1 MSQVPDPV
9 QDPQERPT
17 FFHQISVFLKDKF
30 NLDEDKASED
40 EVKENIRKSVDFK
53 GTNLWVLIFAI
64 VIASVG
70 LNVNST
76 AVIIGAM
83 LVSPLMGPIMGIGL
97 GLAVNDFELFKRA
110 LKNFLWAVAISLVVS
125 TLYFLITPLTTAQ
138 SELLARTTPTIW
150 DVLIAT
156 FGGLAGIVAQSRKDR
171 TSTVIPGV
179 AIATALMPPLCTAG
193 FGLATGNM
201 AYFGGAFYL
210 FFINTVFIAFS
221 TFFVVRFLKYEKKVF
236 LDKKREKRVKN
247 SIIVIITATLV
258 PSVIMAYS
266 IVQRTLFESNAKL
279 FISEVLSFE
288 GSEVVNHNI
297 VFNSQGNS
305 IEVTMIGEPVSL
317 DAIATARNMLP
328 NYNLTDTKI
337 VVNQA
342 SVSGADFDNATIT
355 NFLKTNSDILVEKN
369 RQIAQLEDKV
379 QNYSRHNV
387 PTREIVAEIT
397 SLWPEVQKLSIAKT
411 PTLSPQGTPLD
422 TITMCMISISHPDN
436 LTQHDKQKLTA
447 WLKVRTKSQQVKLI
461 IEQNKEDT
469 TD

>member
-1 MSQVPDPV
+1 MNQI
-9 QDPQERPT
+9 QET
-17 FFHQISVFLKDKF
+17 EAEKQHTSFFQQISIFLKDKF

-97 GLAVNDFELFKRA
+97 GLAINDFELFKRA

-125 TLYFLITPLTTAQ
+125 TLYFAITPLNTAQ
-138 SELLARTTPTIW
+138 SELLARTTPTTW

-221 TFFVVRFLKYEKKVF
+221 TFFVVRFLKYEKKAF
-236 LDKKREKRVKN
+236 LDKRREKKVKN
-247 SIIVIITATLV
+247 SIIIIITATLV
-258 PSVIMAYS
+258 PSVILAYS
-266 IVQRTLFESNAKL
+266 IVQRTLFESNANL
-279 FISEVLSFE
+279 FITEVLSFPN
-288 GSEVVNHNI
+288 SEVVNRNVKFHRD
-297 VFNSQGNS
+297 GNS
-305 IEVTMIGEPVSL
+305 IEVTMIGEPISL

-328 NYNLTDTKI
+328 NYKLDGTTI
-337 VVNQA
+337 TVHQA
-342 SVSGADFDNATIT
+342 SVAGSDFDNATIT

-369 RQIAQLEDKV
+369 QRITQLEAMVDL
-379 QNYSRHNV
+379 YHRDTL
-387 PTREIVAEIT
+387 PTKDIVAELS
-397 SLWPEVQKLSIAKT
+397 SLWPSVNRLSLAKT
-411 PTLSPQGTPLD
+411 PMLSANGSTID
-422 TITMCMISISHPDN
+422 TVTMCMISVSHINN
-436 LTQHDKQKLTA
+436 LSTIDKQKLTA
-447 WLKVRTKSQQVKLI
+447 WLRVRTKSQQIKLI
-461 IEQNKEDT
+461 IEPDSDNLTQ
-469 TD
+469 

>member
-1 MSQVPDPV
+1 MNQI
-9 QDPQERPT
+9 QDPEAEKQRPP
-17 FFHQISVFLKDKF
+17 FLEQISVFFKEKF

-40 EVKENIRKSVDFK
+40 EVKENIRRSVDFK

-97 GLAVNDFELFKRA
+97 GLAINDFELFKRS
-110 LKNFLWAVAISLVVS
+110 LKNFLWAVAISLAVS
-125 TLYFLITPLTTAQ
+125 TLYFAITPLNTAQ
-138 SELLARTTPTIW
+138 SELLARTTPTTW

-221 TFFVVRFLKYEKKVF
+221 TFFVVRFLKYERKVF
-236 LDKKREKRVKN
+236 MDKKREKRVKN
-247 SIIVIITATLV
+247 SIIIIITATLV

-266 IVQRTLFESNAKL
+266 IVQRTLFESNANL
-279 FISEVLSFE
+279 FITEVLSFPS
-288 GSEVVNHNI
+288 SEVVNRNI
-297 VFNSQGNS
+297 KFHREGNS
-305 IEVTMIGEPVSL
+305 IEVTMIGDPVSL

-328 NYNLTDTKI
+328 NYNLNGTDII
-337 VVNQA
+337 VHQA
-342 SVSGADFDNATIT
+342 SVSGSDFDNATIT

-369 RQIAQLEDKV
+369 KRITELEAMVDIYCRDTIPAKD
-379 QNYSRHNV
+379 
-387 PTREIVAEIT
+387 IVAEL
-397 SLWPEVQKLSIAKT
+397 SALWPAVSQLSIAKT
-411 PTLSPQGTPLD
+411 PTISADGLATDTVTICIISVSHLKSLS
-422 TITMCMISISHPDN
+422 SAE
-436 LTQHDKQKLTA
+436 KEKLTS
-447 WLKVRTKSQQVKLI
+447 WLKVRTKSQQIKLI
-461 IEQNKEDT
+461 VEQEDAGASY
-469 TD
+469 